1 MKNNIKQ
8 TMVLTVI
15 CIIGFCSTLHAQ
27 SNYKISESKNNDM
40 RMSGT
45 STLHD
50 WTTSSKNFTGDAQ
63 FAFKPGNDHLLVSIK
78 SLNFSLAVLDLKS
91 GESGLD
97 KNAYKALKSNQYKHI
112 VYKLISATV
121 MPENDRKFL
130 IKTVGSLTIAGVT
143 KEIKMDVYYVVN
155 EDSTITFT
163 GSEKL
168 NMTDYSVKRPT
179 FMLGAMKTGDAITLD
194 FTAVYGKQVA
204 S

>member
-8 TMVLTVI
+8 TLILTVI
-15 CIIGFCSTLHAQ
+15 CIIGLCSTLRAQ
-27 SNYKISESKNNDM
+27 SNYKISESKNNNM
-40 RMSGT
+40 KMSGT

-50 WTTSSKNFTGDAQ
+50 WTTSSKIFTGDAQ
-63 FAFKPGNDHLLVSIK
+63 FDFKTGNDHLLTAIK
-78 SLNFSLAVLDLKS
+78 ALNFSLAVLDLKS

-97 KNAYKALKSNQYKHI
+97 KNAYKALKSNKYKHI
-112 VYKLISATV
+112 VYKLTSATV

-130 IKTVGSLTIAGVT
+130 IKTVGDLTIAGVT
-143 KEIKMDVYYVVN
+143 KEIKMDIYYVVN

-194 FTAVYGKQVA
+194 FTAVYGKQIA